1 MNAPLVA
8 ELQALTLRLDA
19 DGVPA
24 VAARGSVGALE
35 VGLGVGAVDE
45 DAWPAALFDA
55 LAADAAARPEAGS
68 ATQAFLAEV
77 GAARSAL
84 AEVGAVWLRVGDG
97 VPASQVA
104 WIAVFGDEFVQLV
117 GVQALAA
124 LPVELPGFAAE
135 GTAWLGASLR
145 LRGSGDTLAV
155 ERAQLLLLGALHG
168 NPDAG
173 VGAFALGGARGTVEL
188 AIQAAQLPPIT
199 ALLDDP
205 QAALQ
210 GAWDGELKATLGFAA
225 AGSFFGLDIQ
235 ADRSVSIDARV
246 RSLAGNAALQLEHL
260 QLVDAMT
267 VAGGLPA
274 AVSALQLTLRAEL
287 HGVRLDGG
295 PSPGLRL
302 VVAGQAQLTLDIPDG
317 PLLAEPLDGAIEAEL
332 SFEHEADGEDR
343 LALRLSGA
351 VPVPGPAV
359 NRFGLAPADLQLTL
373 LRPPGVGA
381 AARPWQLALR
391 ARFVQPWQQVAAA
404 LNGALRLLPGI
415 DAAPLAGVG
424 MPDLRC
430 ALHVEVS
437 DNPSL
442 RLDLELVELAPAA
455 AWPEGG
461 TLVDRYRHYDG
472 PLGPLPLD
480 VADAAFR
487 LELPLQGDMT
497 PTASGQLRITSA
509 WQRIGAADV
518 LPPLAGVLCQF
529 ALQPGEGD
537 APPALKLSA
546 ERGFPPL
553 RLPVPGRAPI
563 TLIHPER
570 FELAFG
576 QAFEL
581 RAEAVLADESLFD
594 VLRDSF
600 DLPDGWQPL
609 VDALQAAVAGVRG
622 SLRLCL
628 PLIEAGDAADSAA
641 CQAPTLRIEL
651 RAADSAWI
659 DLFETLAGFG
669 QPIPPAPADTPLEA
683 DLNGHLDERSAQFE
697 LVHDDGD
704 GPFALRAQALVFEV
718 ALPESGAELHLQAT
732 VLARVLGE
740 TFDAGLFFDFE
751 RGQPALRL
759 AAGVEDPVRISVPGA
774 APGFVDITALVKQ
787 VRNELFGGDSAHDE
801 SIEPVLQQWNSVF
814 ATLAGSADEPLMVFE
829 LKNLQL
835 RFALGENGL
844 DVGASGGVQIVQLPP
859 LLNDV
864 LPLPGPTAVLGATA
878 TSIFIELQP
887 PFVVD
892 DAQPVPLI
900 SIPLARAGTVGVNGE
915 TLDGPQTL
923 DLYFGG
929 FALGYSWAPS
939 AVQLRL
945 KAGLGLPQALLALAD
960 FSPLAYRLPP
970 GQPGIPSAWI
980 DVELRQLTAQAPPI
994 LLWNLKFGDTDA
1006 PHADNRGFEYVLQ
1019 VPRVPNPAAP
1029 AGTPLLQQQDLFV
1042 QYLRRFSLIP
1052 MTQLMYPAIELDWGV
1067 QVGPDRGFD
1076 ANGRAQDIEPVLRLQ
1091 FRGTTLQLL
1100 PAPLVVF
1107 FPWAATVPPLLPIP
1121 PWSPVGVLGL
1131 WPSFAM
1137 PMLDFYT
1144 GAKLGTDHAI
1154 QVLARIPGVVRIE
1167 ASLSRPMPSL
1177 PIPALIELALIG
1189 QRLLSGDLDGL
1200 QVAAGSAVRDIA
1212 YLEADLRVDLPVL
1225 QLFGDAV
1232 VEASPFPI
1240 EAHVRIDL
1248 GDALNAVFPVV
1259 RGIGA
1264 ALVAAQDAAAEVAG
1278 TAQQQVEHA
1287 TEKARGLFV
1296 ELDRRQSALLKLA
1309 PLSARCMH
1317 RSLTAGFELPGF
1329 ELKFACSIAVCLL
1342 VPDELT
1348 YELRLYHERL
1358 RPRRH
1363 RLQDAMSGDGDGAPG
1378 LPPPLVVSA
1387 QWWMVEWQTVLEV
1400 LRFDSHPRGERAAR
1414 AAAALRTPRL
1424 AAAVLVRTAAH
1435 LLEALRAT
1443 QRPKLRVS
1451 WLRGLGIDPG
1461 ADKKIGDWARND
1473 GPYPEAKLRE
1483 AINRALLTRQRARVR
1498 YRHGFVRH
1506 AGTLAEGLAKVALR
1520 YETDD
1525 KLEPW
1530 RAVLPVGDAKALVER
1545 HLAGQAVGATTAAR
1559 LEALVKGLQRGTV
1572 GTAREIDVLRADL
1585 ESRLAA
1591 ALGPRA
1597 GEREQAALLRKLAGA
1612 AIRTKAQPRGRI
1624 VRGDPQA
1631 LEARVAEVLRALR
1644 RPGRWIARFDELAR
1658 RAATGEA
1665 TRDEFEHALRSLTAA
1680 YARLI
1685 EEAALVGQQDGVAWA
1700 DVALV
1705 CLNLSSQAAGL
1716 PAWQRVTGKFN
1727 AGYRTSRLDL
1737 RQVGL
1742 AWAALLAFDELPP
1755 AEHGAAGRRR
1765 VAQGYALFCRGADG
1779 ELLDESAFMLP
1790 VSSANPLF
1798 DVVAR
1803 AGSYWLRCWAVE
1815 RIEAKGSAAGTATT
1829 LVSETVLPPT
1839 VTALEADTPGK
1850 AERLRA
1856 RLELRERAVEEPADA
1871 PAAQALVYGAQ
1882 FHRESVFWTA
1892 ADPALTAR
1900 PAQPSPLFELAAPAP
1915 GAPLPGSHGRLNIAD
1930 LLVHW
1935 PAAGPPS
1942 YIVPNRPV
1950 LLAGM
1955 DLTLLTA
1962 GGPNEAGRLQNG
1974 FVLKLR
1980 GLVLPGDEHSSQ
1992 VAALPEVGVLLPQP
2006 PSLFFAARVAQTLQF
2021 GNQVGV
2027 ELDGEFRYLD
2037 GPAWDEVSMHALD
2050 DGLGFDTGLRFRG
2063 LAKLHVGGKVV
2074 AEGAA
2079 SGGFDGTRL
2088 SLCIEVALNVP
2099 PTTVTSGDL
2108 VQSLSN
2114 SLIEAAEFPGLASVT
2129 YSAQG
2134 QATLDLELSPSQVAV
2149 TVTAE
2154 DLSGYVQVDWE
2165 VLEEIPEVVGEVC
2178 TWVLELF
2185 EAAADFAEGLVEEA
2199 VNLVEHGLADATGNQ
2214 VNISLPN
2221 PFGADIIVGV
2231 FKRVCEDVIEITE
2244 LVLPQSTRFPALGG
2258 DAEVSVSGSFDSKDA
2273 EAAFDFGI
2281 TMPDG
2286 RHWGRRVELDG
2297 AWPDWF
2303 VVSG

>member
-8 ELQALTLRLDA
+8 ELQALTMRLGA
-19 DGVPA
+19 DGMPA
-24 VAARGSVGALE
+24 VSASGAVGALQ

-68 ATQAFLAEV
+68 ATQSFLAEV
-77 GAARSAL
+77 AAARSAL
-84 AEVGAVWLRVGDG
+84 DESAALWLRVGDG

-104 WIAVFGDEFVQLV
+104 WIAVFGVDVVQLV
-117 GVQALAA
+117 GVQALPS

-135 GTAWLGASLR
+135 GAAWLGASLR
-145 LRGSGDTLAV
+145 LRGHGDTLVV
-155 ERAQLLLLGALHG
+155 EHAQWLLLGGLHSRPG
-168 NPDAG
+168 AG
-173 VGAFALGGARGTVEL
+173 VGLFSLDGAQGTVEL
-188 AIQAAQLPPIT
+188 SIQAAQLPPIT

-210 GAWDGELKATLGFAA
+210 GAWDAELKATLGFAA
-225 AGSFFGLDIQ
+225 AGSFFGLNVQ
-235 ADRSVSIDARV
+235 GGRSVSLAARV
-246 RSLAGNAALQLEHL
+246 RSPAGDAALQLERL
-260 QLVDAMT
+260 QLADVMT
-267 VAGGLPA
+267 VGGGLPL

-287 HGVRLDGG
+287 FGVRLDGG

-302 VVAGQAQLTLDIPDG
+302 AASGQARLTLDIPAGAVLPDG
-317 PLLAEPLDGAIEAEL
+317 LAGAIDAEV

-343 LALRLSGA
+343 LVLLLSGA

-373 LRPPGVGA
+373 LRPPAAGA

-391 ARFVQPWQQVAAA
+391 ARFVQSWQQIAAA
-404 LNGALRLLPGI
+404 LQGALRLLPGI

-424 MPDLRC
+424 LPDLRC
-430 ALHVEVS
+430 ALHVEVGS
-437 DNPSL
+437 DDPRL
-442 RLDLELVELAPAA
+442 RLDLELVELAPPTD
-455 AWPEGG
+455 WPPGG
-461 TLVDRYRHYDG
+461 GLVDRYRRYDG

-480 VADAAFR
+480 VAEATIR
-487 LELPLQGDMT
+487 LELPLQGDLT
-497 PTASGQLRITSA
+497 PTASGQLRLTSA
-509 WQRIGAADV
+509 WQRMGAADV
-518 LPPLAGVLCQF
+518 LPPLAGVLCRF
-529 ALQPGEGD
+529 ALQPGEDG

-581 RAEAVLADESLFD
+581 RAEAVLADQSLFD
-594 VLRDSF
+594 ALRDAF
-600 DLPDGWQPL
+600 DLPDDWEPL
-609 VDALQAAVAGVRG
+609 VNALQAAVAGVRG
-622 SLRLCL
+622 SMRLCL
-628 PLIEAGDAADSAA
+628 PLTETDSMAA

-651 RAADSAWI
+651 RAGDSGWI
-659 DLFETLAGFG
+659 DLFETLAGAAAA
-669 QPIPPAPADTPLEA
+669 IPPAPVDDPVEA
-683 DLNGHLDERSAQFE
+683 DRDGRLDDRRAQFA

-704 GPFALRAQALVFEV
+704 GPFALRTQALVFEV
-718 ALPESGAELHLQAT
+718 ALPESGAEMHLQAT

-759 AAGVEDPVRISVPGA
+759 AAGVEDPVRIAVPGA
-774 APGFVDITALVKQ
+774 APGFVDTSALLQ
-787 VRNELFGGDSAHDE
+787 RIRQDLFAGSTAHDA
-801 SIEPVLQQWNSVF
+801 SIEALLQQWNSVF

-864 LPLPGPTAVLGATA
+864 LPLPGPTAVLGVTA

-887 PFVVD
+887 PFVVE
-892 DAQPVPLI
+892 DAEPVPLI

-929 FALGYSWAPS
+929 FAIGYSWAPS

-945 KAGLGLPQALLALAD
+945 KAGLGLPRALLALAD

-980 DVELRQLTAQAPPI
+980 DIELRQLTAQAPPI

-1019 VPRVPNPAAP
+1019 VPRVPDPAAP
-1029 AGTPLLQQQDLFV
+1029 AGQPLLHQQDLFV

-1067 QVGPDRGFD
+1067 QVGPDRWFD
-1076 ANGRAQDIEPVLRLQ
+1076 ADGQAQDIEPVLRLQ

-1131 WPSFAM
+1131 WPGFAL
-1137 PMLDFYT
+1137 PMFDFYT
-1144 GAKLGTDHAI
+1144 GAKLGADHAI

-1167 ASLSRPMPSL
+1167 AGLSRPMPSL
-1177 PIPALIELALIG
+1177 PIPALIELVVLG
-1189 QRLLSGDLDGL
+1189 QRLLAGDLDGL
-1200 QVAAGSAVRDIA
+1200 QVPAASAIRDIA

-1225 QLFGDAV
+1225 ELFGDAV
-1232 VEASPFPI
+1232 VDASPFPI
-1240 EAHVRIDL
+1240 QASAHIDL

-1259 RGIGA
+1259 RGISA
-1264 ALVAAQDAAAEVAG
+1264 ALVAAQEAAVEAAATAKQRVEQA
-1278 TAQQQVEHA
+1278 TAQ
-1287 TEKARGLFV
+1287 ARGLFV
-1296 ELDRRQSALLKLA
+1296 ELDRRQSALLELV
-1309 PLSARCMH
+1309 PLSARRMH

-1329 ELKFACSIAVCLL
+1329 GVGFACSIAMCLL
-1342 VPDELT
+1342 TPSELA

-1358 RPRRH
+1358 RPRRQ
-1363 RLQDAMSGDGDGAPG
+1363 RLQDALGGAGDGAGG
-1378 LPPPLVVSA
+1378 LPPPLTVPA
-1387 QWWMVEWQTVLEV
+1387 QRWMAQWQTVLEV
-1400 LRFDSHPRGERAAR
+1400 LRFDSHPKGERAVR
-1414 AAAALRTPRL
+1414 AARSLHTPRQAGAVL
-1424 AAAVLVRTAAH
+1424 AGAAAR
-1435 LLEALRAT
+1435 LLEALRAAK
-1443 QRPKLRVS
+1443 RPKLRTH
-1451 WLRGLGIDPG
+1451 WLRALGIDPG
-1461 ADKKIGDWARND
+1461 ADKKIGDWARNQ

-1483 AINRALLTRQRARVR
+1483 AIARALLKRQRARVR
-1498 YRHGFVRH
+1498 YRHSFVRD
-1506 AGTLAEGLAKVALR
+1506 AGTLAEGLAKVALH
-1520 YETDD
+1520 YDTDD

-1530 RAVLPVGDAKALVER
+1530 RAVLPIGDAKALVER
-1545 HLAGQAVGATTAAR
+1545 HLPGQTVGAATAAR
-1559 LEALVKGLQRGTV
+1559 LEAVVKGLQRGTV

-1585 ESRLAA
+1585 ERRLAA

-1597 GEREQAALLRKLAGA
+1597 GEREPAAALRRLAGE

-1624 VRGDPQA
+1624 VRGDPQT
-1631 LEARVAEVLRALR
+1631 LEARVAEMLRAVH

-1685 EEAALVGQQDGVAWA
+1685 EEAALVGQQQGVAWA

-1716 PAWQRVTGKFN
+1716 PAWQRVTGEFK
-1727 AGYRTSRLDL
+1727 AGYATSRLDL
-1737 RQVGL
+1737 RQVGP
-1742 AWAALLAFDELPP
+1742 AWAALLALDEPRPP
-1755 AEHGAAGRRR
+1755 AGPGAAGRRR

-1779 ELLDESAFMLP
+1779 ALLDESVFMLP
-1790 VSSANPLF
+1790 VNSANPLF
-1798 DVVAR
+1798 DVVAHT
-1803 AGSYWLRCWAVE
+1803 GSYRLRCWAVE
-1815 RIEAKGSAAGTATT
+1815 RIEAQGAAAGTTTT
-1829 LVSETVLPPT
+1829 LLSETVLPPA

-1850 AERLRA
+1850 AGRLRA
-1856 RLELRERAVEEPADA
+1856 RLELRERAVEQPAAA
-1871 PAAQALVYGAQ
+1871 PPAQALVYGAQ

-1892 ADPALTAR
+1892 ADPALPAM

-1930 LLVHW
+1930 LLVRW

-1950 LLAGM
+1950 LLAGL

-1962 GGPNEAGRLQNG
+1962 GGPNELGRLHSG

-1992 VAALPEVGVLLPQP
+1992 VAALPGIGVLLPQP

-2021 GNQVGV
+2021 GKDVDKQVGV
-2027 ELDGEFRYLD
+2027 ELNGEFRYLA
-2037 GPAWDEVSMHALD
+2037 GPAWDQVSLHALD
-2050 DGLGFDTGLRFRG
+2050 DGLGFEQGLRFRG
-2063 LAKLHVGGKVV
+2063 LARLLVGGKVV

-2079 SGGFDGTRL
+2079 SGGFDGTQLNL
-2088 SLCIEVALNVP
+2088 SIEVALNLP

-2114 SLIEAAEFPGLASVT
+2114 DLIDAAEFPGLASVT

-2134 QATLDLELSPSQVAV
+2134 QATLELELSPSQVTV

-2154 DLSGYVQVDWE
+2154 NLSGYVQVDWDVRE
-2165 VLEEIPEVVGEVC
+2165 QIPEVVGEVC
-2178 TWVLELF
+2178 SWVLELY
-2185 EAAADFAEGLVEEA
+2185 EAAADFAEGLVEGA
-2199 VNLVEHGLADATGNQ
+2199 VNLVEGGLADATGNQ
-2214 VNISLPN
+2214 VHISLPN
-2221 PFGADIIVGV
+2221 GEVIGA
-2231 FKRVCEDVIEITE
+2231 FKRVCEDVIEIAE
-2244 LVLPQSTRFPALGG
+2244 VVLPQSTRFPALGG
-2258 DAEVSVSGSFDSKDA
+2258 DAAVSVAGSFDSK
-2273 EAAFDFGI
+2273 EAKAGFEFGI

-2286 RHWGRRVELDG
+2286 RHWGIELDG
-2297 AWPDWF
+2297 EWPDWF